1 MENHLATQQHLQTL
15 VTRISESEALANVQA
30 NQDTEQ
36 DRKVVSYIIHKLQ
49 AICPAWQ
56 QSLAGMGHDEKAQL
70 MKTIKREWLNSLMA
84 EGVNQQHIIDY
95 ALNKVKESGNPF
107 MPTVGQFIAW
117 CREGNMPEG
126 TKGCLESYKE
136 IQAYL
141 ALPLE
146 SRKLSGLNPEVYH
159 TLHNLGDFHGFRH
172 ADKKRAL
179 EIWTQEHNRTL
190 EDLRNGKPLAVAP
203 PPRVAIEKTHT
214 PLDKQKA
221 ISSIQAMRAALSK

>member
-15 VTRISESEALANVQA
+15 VTRISESESLANVQA

-56 QSLAGMGHDEKAQL
+56 QSLAGMGQDEKVQL

-84 EGVNQQHIIDY
+84 ENISQQHIIDY
-95 ALNKVKESGNPF
+95 ALNKVKQSGNPF
-107 MPTVGQFIAW
+107 MPTVGQFIKW
-117 CREGNMPEG
+117 CREGSLPEG
-126 TKGCLESYKE
+126 TKGCLDSYKE
-136 IQAYL
+136 IQGYL

-146 SRKLSGLNPEVYH
+146 SRKLHGLNPEVYH
-159 TLHNLGDFHGFRH
+159 TLHNLGDFYGFRH
-172 ADKKRAL
+172 ADKKRSL
-179 EIWTQEHNRTL
+179 EMWTQEHERTL
-190 EDLRNGKPLAVAP
+190 ENLRNGKPLAVAP

-214 PLDKQKA
+214 PIAKEAA
-221 ISSIQAMRAALSK
+221 ISRIQAMRAQL

>member
-1 MENHLATQQHLQTL
+1 MENHSATQQHLQTL
-15 VTRISESEALANVQA
+15 VTRISESESLASVQA

-56 QSLAGMGHDEKAQL
+56 QSLAGMGQDEKVQL

-84 EGVNQQHIIDY
+84 EKISQQHIIDY
-95 ALNKVKESGNPF
+95 ALNKVKQSGNPF
-107 MPTVGQFIAW
+107 MPTVGQFIKW
-117 CREGNMPEG
+117 CREGSLPEG
-126 TKGCLESYKE
+126 TKGSLDSYKE
-136 IQAYL
+136 IQGYL

-146 SRKLSGLNPEVYH
+146 SRKLHGLNPEVYH

-172 ADKKRAL
+172 ADKKRSL
-179 EIWTQEHNRTL
+179 EMWTQEHERTL

-214 PLDKQKA
+214 PIAKEAA
-221 ISSIQAMRAALSK
+221 ISRIQAMRAQL